1 VMNCV
6 PGSYNILD
14 TVSSTSPLFFEDV
27 LNAPLNEITQYAV
40 MAVDSCGNHTLTQLN
55 FDCHSTMELD
65 VAMDFCDQSIKLN
78 WNPYTDF
85 TSGAG
90 VEYVV
95 YVSSNGGAYVE
106 VGRTPDPKFKY
117 KDIVNGNTYCFY
129 IQGWDND
136 GLGPFSSSTAVECVD
151 AIFID
156 KPDFAYMRFATVHD
170 TDMVRMCMKID
181 LESNI
186 GEYWVKR
193 STQRD
198 GGYKIIATIPVPDPL
213 TPADSNFCYED
224 NEVKTDRTSYFYKI
238 DVVDPCGTVG
248 ITSNHGRTMVLNVA
262 ADNERNLNVLTFNQ
276 YEDWAGGVNEYE
288 VFRGTSA
295 ATMKLERSLI
305 VRDFATDETVS
316 QKGEEITFTDDV
328 SGQANSGN
336 GAFCYQIVAKE
347 GSGTFPGVNPEASKS
362 NVVCAVQ
369 YPLFYVPTAFT
380 PNGDGNNDRFLPLGA
395 FHDIKSYHLEIYNR
409 WGEMIFSSD
418 EYLGDDA
425 GWDGTYNGQE
435 APNGAYVY
443 NVKYKAADGQE
454 YEKRGSLTLTR

>member
-1 VMNCV
+1 
-6 PGSYNILD
+6 
-14 TVSSTSPLFFEDV
+14 
-27 LNAPLNEITQYAV
+27 
-40 MAVDSCGNHTLTQLN
+40 
-55 FDCHSTMELD
+55 
-65 VAMDFCDQSIKLN
+65 
-78 WNPYTDF
+78 
-85 TSGAG
+85 
-90 VEYVV
+90 
-95 YVSSNGGAYVE
+95 
-106 VGRTPDPKFKY
+106 
-117 KDIVNGNTYCFY
+117 
-129 IQGWDND
+129 
-136 GLGPFSSSTAVECVD
+136 VD

-170 TDMVRMCMKID
+170 TDVVRMCMKID

-198 GGYKIIATIPVPDPL
+198 AGYKIIATIPVPDPL

-224 NEVKTDRTSYFYKI
+224 NEVKTDRTSYYYKI

-347 GSGTFPGVNPEASKS
+347 SSGTFPGVNPEASKS

-380 PNGDGNNDRFLPLGA
+380 PNGDGKNERFLPLGA

-418 EYLGDDA
+418 EYKGDDA

-435 APNGAYVY
+435 VPNGAYVY
-443 NVKYKAADGQE
+443 NVKYRAADGQE
-454 YEKRGSLTLTR
+454 YEKRGTVTLTR